1 LPEQSAA
8 QNRSDLKSSQ
18 LSVASAEQDV
28 KAARHQ
34 RLPSAS
40 LSATYG
46 SGGINPGSY
55 NQVYS
60 VNASIAVPLFTGG
73 RIRADVH
80 DAEAKLAQ
88 REAEY
93 RDLEG
98 RVAYDV
104 RVARLDA
111 QASETAVNVAQGNK
125 ALALRAFEQS
135 EDRYRNGVTN
145 YLEVVQANEA
155 VVTAEENYISS
166 LFSYNVAKISLA
178 RALGSAET
186 RLASF
191 FGE

>member
-1 LPEQSAA
+1 VSAG
-8 QNRSDLKSSQ
+8 
-18 LSVASAEQDV
+18 V
-28 KAARHQ
+28 
-34 RLPSAS
+34 
-40 LSATYG
+40 
-46 SGGINPGSY
+46 
-55 NQVYS
+55 
-60 VNASIAVPLFTGG
+60 AVPIFTGG
-73 RIRADVH
+73 RIRSDVRE
-80 DAEAKLAQ
+80 AEARLAQ

-111 QASETAVNVAQGNK
+111 RASETAVKVAEGNK
-125 ALALRAFEQS
+125 TLSERAFEQS

-145 YLEVVQANEA
+145 YLEVVQAHETIVA
-155 VVTAEENYISS
+155 AEENYISS

-186 RLASF
+186 RLAAF